1 VPKEAGLE
9 EHPPAAAPISKDERR
24 QRLERLRAAM
34 AERGISAILLG
45 ATRSLFYF
53 TGLDWRPSERLLG
66 ALITPTGITYVAPGF
81 ERSRVEALAALPGE
95 IAVWE
100 EDENPYRLV
109 ASLLSPDA
117 KVALDE
123 QLPLFA
129 FYGLAATL
137 GAGRLSDAGP
147 LTRPLRARKSPAEIA
162 LLRRAKRL
170 TLEVHRRAHAML
182 QPGIR
187 ASEVVA
193 FIDAQHRA
201 LAGSPSTFCIVSFGA
216 ATALPHGGPG
226 DAALQQ
232 GDLILIDTGARV
244 DGYQSDITRT
254 YALDEPSAEVARV
267 WRIEKEAQAAAFA
280 AAHIGATCASV
291 DAAARKVVVAHGFGP
306 DYRLPGIPHRTG
318 HGIGLETHES
328 PNLVRGDETI
338 LAPGMCFSNEPMIVC
353 PGRFGVRLEDHF
365 HMTDEGPRWF
375 TEPQPSVTDPFE
387 GVLPLAL
394 P

>member
-1 VPKEAGLE
+1 
-9 EHPPAAAPISKDERR
+9 EHPPQAAPISKDERR
-24 QRLERLRAAM
+24 QRLDRLRSAM
-34 AERGISAILLG
+34 SERGVAAVLLG

-53 TGLDWRPSERLLG
+53 TGLDWHPSERLLG
-66 ALITPTGITYVAPGF
+66 ALITSTGVTYIAPGF

-100 EDENPYRLV
+100 EEESPYRLV
-109 ASLLSPDA
+109 ASLLAPAA
-117 KVALDE
+117 KLALDE

-129 FYGLAATL
+129 FHGLAETV
-137 GAGRLSDAGP
+137 GVDRLRDAGP
-147 LTRPLRARKSPAEIA
+147 LTQPLRARKSPAEIA

-170 TLEVHRRAHAML
+170 TLEVHRRTHAML
-182 QPGIR
+182 EPGIR
-187 ASEVVA
+187 AADVVG

-201 LAGSPSTFCIVSFGA
+201 LAGSPSTFCIVSFGT

-226 DAALQQ
+226 NTALQP
-232 GDLILIDTGARV
+232 GDLILIDTGCHV

-254 YALDEPSAEVARV
+254 YALDDPSTEVARV

-280 AAHIGATCASV
+280 AARIGATCASV
-291 DAAARKVVVAHGFGP
+291 DEAARKVVVAHGFGP

-328 PNLVRGDETI
+328 PNLVRGDLTV
-338 LAPGMCFSNEPMIVC
+338 LASGMCFSNEPMIVC

-365 HMTDEGPRWF
+365 YMTDEGPRWF
-375 TEPQPSVTDPFE
+375 TEPQPSVTDPFA
-387 GVLPLAL
+387 GVAPLAL
-394 P
+394 PRGTAT